1 MDEKK
6 VWKKEEIRE
15 LLETNDRAVVRGIV
29 VIYSLQTTDEQQTAE
44 TIEHN
49 GVGFSGI
56 DAKFLTSLA
65 KHILE
70 RGGLSPK
77 QMVYARKK
85 ILKYAGQL
93 TKVANGKLKVEVQ
106 K

>member
-1 MDEKK
+1 MEEKK

-29 VIYSLQTTDEQQTAE
+29 VIYSLQTEDERKTAE
-44 TIEHN
+44 TMEHN
-49 GVGFSGI
+49 GVGFSGL
-56 DAKFLTSLA
+56 DAQFLSSLA
-65 KHILE
+65 KQILE
-70 RGGLSPK
+70 RGWLTEK

-106 K
+106 R